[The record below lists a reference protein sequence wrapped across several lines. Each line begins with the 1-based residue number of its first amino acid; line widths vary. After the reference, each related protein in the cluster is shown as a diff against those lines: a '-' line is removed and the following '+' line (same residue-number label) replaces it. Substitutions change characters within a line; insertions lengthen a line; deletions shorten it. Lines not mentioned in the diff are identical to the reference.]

1 MDKPFKP
8 YVYGAAR
15 SRAAQRA
22 LAVAEADHE
31 QRPTTWRGITKEG
44 QDRDP
49 AARLR
54 TYRRRRASSKASAV
68 AAS

>member
-1 MDKPFKP
+1 VDKPFKP

-15 SRAAQRA
+15 SREAQRA
-22 LAVAEADHE
+22 LALAEADHGP
-31 QRPTTWRGITKEG
+31 RPTTLRGITEEG

-54 TYRRRRASSKASAV
+54 TYRRRSASSKASAV